1 MTRKL
6 PVVLAAVTG
15 ALLVAPSAQ
24 AFTTPPV
31 WQCRGS
37 AVWASVA
44 GNNRVEPI
52 VANGNINTAK
62 GASPDRAQCVNSETG
77 LGNTPTQ
84 LGLSPDFLTAVT
96 GKASTAIVPELGRS
110 IDQKPAAE
118 GRVEDLKLLI
128 GAGGPTLGVGAANS
142 NAAATCVAGSLTPR
156 FAGDSR
162 VADITLGG
170 RVIPLDELVK
180 ALADALNP
188 ILGAIVEIKAD
199 ERIQTP
205 TSLTIRALHVK
216 VLRGT
221 TPFVDLVVGEAKVA
235 SSGPVCDPDK
245 QGDGPPKGPG
255 GPSVCPAGAEL
266 VPATNLCVI
275 KGATSGSSFG
285 DIIVGRPFQGPSG
298 GTVVPLD
305 IARKKFGRSP
315 CLNGNGAPKFAIVGT
330 NKADRITGTNIADR
344 IIGLGG
350 NDKLDGGRGND
361 CIEGRSGGD
370 TMSGG
375 LGRDRIYGSTGKD
388 HLNGG
393 PDTDFLSAGSGNDT
407 VNASFGRDRVLGGS
421 GVDFVNIA
429 TAGPAASADCG
440 PGRDKVRI
448 NRNERKKIRRCE
460 TVYVFKD
467 K

>member
-52 VANGNINTAK
+52 VANGNINTAN
-62 GASPDRAQCVNSETG
+62 GANPDRAQCVNSETG

-96 GKASTAIVPELGRS
+96 GKASTAIAPELGRS
-110 IDQKPAAE
+110 IDQKAAAE

-128 GAGGPTLGVGAANS
+128 GAGGPTLGVGVANS
-142 NAAATCVAGSLTPR
+142 AAVGTCVPGSLSPK
-156 FAGDSR
+156 FSGDSR

-170 RVIPLDELVK
+170 RVIPLDNLVK
-180 ALADALNP
+180 ALTDALNP
-188 ILGAIVEIKAD
+188 ILGAVVEIKSD

-205 TSLTIRALHVK
+205 TSLTIRALHIK

-235 SSGPVCDPDK
+235 TSGPVCDPDK
-245 QGDGPPKGPG
+245 QGDGPPKGGPG
-255 GPSVCPAGAEL
+255 VCPPGSEL

-275 KGATSGSSFG
+275 KKETSGSSLG
-285 DIIVGRPFQGPSG
+285 DIIVGKPYQGPSG
-298 GTVVPLD
+298 GTVVPID
-305 IARKKFGRSP
+305 IARKKYGLSP
-315 CLNGNGAPKFAIVGT
+315 CLSGNGAPKFAIIGT
-330 NKADRITGTNIADR
+330 NGPDRITGTNISDR

-361 CIEGRSGGD
+361 CIEGRSGSD

-375 LGRDRIYGSTGKD
+375 LGRDKIYGSTGKD

-407 VNASFGRDRVLGGS
+407 VNASFGRDRVLGGT

-429 TAGPAASADCG
+429 TAGPPASADCG
-440 PGRDKVRI
+440 PGKDKVRI
-448 NRNERKKIRRCE
+448 NRNERKKVRNCE
-460 TVYVFKD
+460 TIYVFKD